1 MVLIIISWWWK
12 IPKLSIIIA
21 TLFLKTLE
29 IFFNNACMLDWVCQT
44 NEKLRN
50 SIPSL
55 HSEIFKKEC
64 HISNHIW
71 HLLLSNFDEI
81 WTRAGQELKEFWL
94 TLLPG
99 LWSPPEMTSFI
110 VRFDPTTDSMIQLE
124 NKFRTKWNRI
134 LELLSQ
140 GKSPE
145 CN

>member
-1 MVLIIISWWWK
+1 
-12 IPKLSIIIA
+12 
-21 TLFLKTLE
+21 
-29 IFFNNACMLDWVCQT
+29 MLDWVCQT

-55 HSEIFKKEC
+55 HSEIFKKLRRDL
-64 HISNHIW
+64 NA
-71 HLLLSNFDEI
+71 
-81 WTRAGQELKEFWL
+81 RG
-94 TLLPG
+94 PG
-99 LWSPPEMTSFI
+99 IERVLIDAAARFMVSPEMTSFF